1 MILITI
7 LTIIV
12 GFLIYFVTAKRFKLK
27 RLILSICFKTI
38 YNVFKKYWLKFS
50 EEGLK
55 TIVFKRLSKFLKQPY
70 YCNNNVVEYEF
81 QNKKYKLMVNQSLI
95 KKPSYFILLN

>member
-38 YNVFKKYWLKFS
+38 IMYLKILLKFS

-55 TIVFKRLSKFLKQPY
+55 QLYLKDYLNFLNNHTIVT
-70 YCNNNVVEYEF
+70 
-81 QNKKYKLMVNQSLI
+81 
-95 KKPSYFILLN
+95 ILL

>member
-38 YNVFKKYWLKFS
+38 YNVLKNT
-50 EEGLK
+50 G
-55 TIVFKRLSKFLKQPY
+55 
-70 YCNNNVVEYEF
+70 
-81 QNKKYKLMVNQSLI
+81 
-95 KKPSYFILLN
+95 